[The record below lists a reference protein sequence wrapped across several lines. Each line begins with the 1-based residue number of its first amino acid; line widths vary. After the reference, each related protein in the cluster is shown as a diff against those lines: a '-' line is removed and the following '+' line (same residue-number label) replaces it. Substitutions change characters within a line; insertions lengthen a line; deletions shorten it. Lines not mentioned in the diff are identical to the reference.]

1 MMFTHRL
8 WAVECGLSES
18 FSGSL
23 LDSESP
29 DSGPIQPDVCLLLLH
44 QPAPFVR
51 SIDVTLAMQHP
62 FSCIV
67 ILLPSGPAVGVA
79 LRVATEEGLGSPAPT
94 QTLAAGIFSL
104 FIVSFHGLLFLFY
117 SSSLI
122 SSFSKLY
129 KTFLAKVFFFPF
141 FYKILND
148 VTDAMVSNQT
158 IGPIRAC
165 YAWLVMAQ

>member
-29 DSGPIQPDVCLLLLH
+29 DSGPIQLDVCLLLH